1 MRRMLPHALLLVVL
15 SGAATP
21 CFSQTNP
28 NLQTYFKDYIGL
40 SEDQIAAVRGGQA
53 VAKTLHSRTPEEIFV
68 FGAVYVN
75 ATPDSYLKFSRDFER
90 LRKLPGYLA
99 LSEIS
104 SPPQLSDLKG
114 FTFERG
120 DIKDTETGKVPANLP
135 CVGGLDDMSY
145 DAAHKRIYVTGD
157 GTTSV
162 FQQRDADHY
171 EHIAEIPTGFQGK
184 TSLFVPELNRLY
196 VELSG
201 KAKPEAKLALM
212 IFLAQP

>member
-1 MRRMLPHALLLVVL
+1 MCCRGTCGRSAVDGAGRPEQGIPSGLTNIGEVLDIHEEPEVAKSAL
-15 SGAATP
+15 GQET
-21 CFSQTNP
+21 
-28 NLQTYFKDYIGL
+28 KEDIGL
-40 SEDQIAAVRGGQA
+40 
-53 VAKTLHSRTPEEIFV
+53 
-68 FGAVYVN
+68 
-75 ATPDSYLKFSRDFER
+75 R
-90 LRKLPGYLA
+90 LRAVWVIFQTL
-99 LSEIS
+99 LSRVIA
-104 SPPQLSDLKG
+104 
-114 FTFERG
+114 F
-120 DIKDTETGKVPANLP
+120 DTDTGKVLANLP
-135 CVGGLDDMSY
+135 CAGVLDDMSY